1 MKRLKYMGECLTE
14 LTQRG
19 LIGAARGAAGGTLGG
34 VVGAPGKQVAATAT
48 AGASG
53 GVVGGV
59 TGVPGSAVA
68 GVNGMSAEQSVL
80 EAVRKFQWG
89 LLRELPGLVLQP
101 GEAVRSQVA
110 G

>member
-34 VVGAPGKQVAATAT
+34 VIGAPGKQVSANV

-53 GVVGGV
+53 GVAGGV
-59 TGVPGSAVA
+59 TGIPGRAVA
-68 GVNGMSAEQSVL
+68 GVNGSSADQSVL

-89 LLRELPGLVLQP
+89 LLRELPALVLQP

>member
-1 MKRLKYMGECLTE
+1 MKRLKYLGECLTE

-19 LIGAARGAAGGTLGG
+19 LIGATRGAIGGTLGG
-34 VVGAPGKQVAATAT
+34 VIGAPGNQVSATG

-68 GVNGMSAEQSVL
+68 GVNGGSADQSEL

-89 LLRELPGLVLQP
+89 LLRELPALVLQP

>member
-34 VVGAPGKQVAATAT
+34 VIGAPGKQVSANV

-53 GVVGGV
+53 GVAGGV
-59 TGVPGSAVA
+59 TGIPGSAVA
-68 GVNGMSAEQSVL
+68 GVNGSSADQSVL

-89 LLRELPGLVLQP
+89 LLRELPSLVLQP